1 MASGLGLRIRA
12 PENTRRQRQYEAEQV
27 ALGAELVAH
36 VDAEE
41 AARSNSGG
49 SEETRLQL
57 ATHHRA
63 IMENRDRRDPSNFIG
78 IRAEEVS
85 PPNPFVRFGS
95 PQIHMVSPF
104 SYHSTTPVE
113 LNSPLP
119 RIRFASKR
127 MRKHKHK
134 RTSAKKKLVPTKR
147 FRKLNLVKL
156 LNRTLKKIKAEKVKL

>member
-12 PENTRRQRQYEAEQV
+12 PSLNTRRQKRDEAEQV

-36 VDAEE
+36 ADAGE
-41 AARSNSGG
+41 ALRSDSGG
-49 SEETRLQL
+49 SEDARLQL

-63 IMENRDRRDPSNFIG
+63 ILENRDRRDPSNFIG

-85 PPNPFVRFGS
+85 PPNPFVKFGS
-95 PQIHMVSPF
+95 PKIHMVSPL

-113 LNSPLP
+113 LNSPVP
-119 RIRFASKR
+119 RILFASKR

-156 LNRTLKKIKAEKVKL
+156 LNRTLKKIKSRR

>member
-12 PENTRRQRQYEAEQV
+12 PGNTQRQRQNQAEQV

-36 VDAEE
+36 ANANEVMHSD
-41 AARSNSGG
+41 SGD
-49 SEETRLQL
+49 SDDTRLQL
-57 ATHHRA
+57 ATYHRA
-63 IMENRDRRDPSNFIG
+63 IMENRDRRNPSNFIG

-85 PPNPFVRFGS
+85 PPNPFVKFGS
-95 PQIHMVSPF
+95 PKIHIVSPL

-119 RIRFASKR
+119 RIGFASKR

-156 LNRTLKKIKAEKVKL
+156 LNKTLKKIKSRK

>member
-27 ALGAELVAH
+27 ALGAELVTHA
-36 VDAEE
+36 DAEE
-41 AARSNSGG
+41 AARSNSGA
-49 SEETRLQL
+49 SEEARLQL

-63 IMENRDRRDPSNFIG
+63 IIENRDRRDPSNFIG
-78 IRAEEVS
+78 IRAEDVS

-113 LNSPLP
+113 LNSPVP

-134 RTSAKKKLVPTKR
+134 RTSAKKKIVPTKR

-156 LNRTLKKIKAEKVKL
+156 LNRTLKKIKGRK

>member
-12 PENTRRQRQYEAEQV
+12 PPLNTRRQKRDEAEQV
-27 ALGAELVAH
+27 ARGAELVAH
-36 VDAEE
+36 ADAAE
-41 AARSNSGG
+41 ALRSDSGG
-49 SEETRLQL
+49 SEEARLQL

-85 PPNPFVRFGS
+85 PPNPFVKFGS
-95 PQIHMVSPF
+95 PKIHMVSPI

-113 LNSPLP
+113 LNSPVP

-127 MRKHKHK
+127 LHKHKHK
-134 RTSAKKKLVPTKR
+134 RTSAKKRLVPTKR

-156 LNRTLKKIKAEKVKL
+156 LNRTLKKIKSRK

>member
-12 PENTRRQRQYEAEQV
+12 PGYTDRQKRDEAEQV

-36 VDAEE
+36 ANANEVM
-41 AARSNSGG
+41 RSDSGD
-49 SEETRLQL
+49 SDDTRLQL
-57 ATHHRA
+57 ATYHRA

-85 PPNPFVRFGS
+85 PPNPFVKFGS
-95 PQIHMVSPF
+95 PKIHMVSPL

-113 LNSPLP
+113 LNSPVP
-119 RIRFASKR
+119 RILFASKR

-156 LNRTLKKIKAEKVKL
+156 LNRTLKKIKTRR

>member
-12 PENTRRQRQYEAEQV
+12 PGYTDRQKRDEAEQV

-36 VDAEE
+36 ADANEGV
-41 AARSNSGG
+41 RSNSGG
-49 SEETRLQL
+49 SEDARLQL
-57 ATHHRA
+57 ATHHRN
-63 IMENRDRRDPSNFIG
+63 ILENRDRRDPSNFIG

-85 PPNPFVRFGS
+85 PPNPFVKFGS
-95 PQIHMVSPF
+95 PKIHIVSPL

-113 LNSPLP
+113 LNSPVP

-134 RTSAKKKLVPTKR
+134 RTSAKKRLIPTKR

-156 LNRTLKKIKAEKVKL
+156 LNRTLKKIKAKKV

>member
-27 ALGAELVAH
+27 ALGAELVTHA
-36 VDAEE
+36 DAEE
-41 AARSNSGG
+41 AARSNSGA
-49 SEETRLQL
+49 SEEARLQL

-63 IMENRDRRDPSNFIG
+63 IIENRDRRDPSNFIG
-78 IRAEEVS
+78 IRAEDVS

-104 SYHSTTPVE
+104 SYDSTTPVE
-113 LNSPLP
+113 LNSPVP

-134 RTSAKKKLVPTKR
+134 RTSAKKKIVPTKR

-156 LNRTLKKIKAEKVKL
+156 LNRTLKKIKGRK